1 MEQENKI
8 MIGRIA
14 AAFVLTVAG
23 AFLPDA
29 WSGEGVALEY
39 RFFHLLPYL
48 AAYLTVAWDI
58 LLKAAKISGRARCWM
73 RTF

>member
-1 MEQENKI
+1 MDTGEDGNMEQENKI

-29 WSGEGVALEY
+29 
-39 RFFHLLPYL
+39 
-48 AAYLTVAWDI
+48 
-58 LLKAAKISGRARCWM
+58 
-73 RTF
+73 

>member
-29 WSGEGVALEY
+29 WSGE
-39 RFFHLLPYL
+39 
-48 AAYLTVAWDI
+48 I
-58 LLKAAKISGRARCWM
+58 GRAHV
-73 RTF
+73 

>member
-29 WSGEGVALEY
+29 WSGEGVTLEY
-39 RFFHLLPYL
+39 RLSPP
-48 AAYLTVAWDI
+48 VA
-58 LLKAAKISGRARCWM
+58 LSGGLSDRGLGHPAEGGEKYPEGSGSG
-73 RTF
+73 